1 VIDSGKIT
9 LKVPLSRVRL
19 VGKPVVESEMSSFEL
34 DSGNSSQEIDIRGN
48 ITEDVPILIDDFLQ
62 MLKAS
67 GKKQGYII
75 HGKGTGKLAEGVWA
89 YLRRSKGVKSFRI
102 GTPSE
107 GGSGV
112 TVVEV

>member
-1 VIDSGKIT
+1 
-9 LKVPLSRVRL
+9 
-19 VGKPVVESEMSSFEL
+19 
-34 DSGNSSQEIDIRGN
+34 
-48 ITEDVPILIDDFLQ
+48 
-62 MLKAS
+62 MLKTN

-75 HGKGTGKLAEGVWA
+75 HGKGTGKLAEGVWS
-89 YLRRSKGVKSFRI
+89 YLRRTRGVKSFRI